1 MYIFLRIVI
10 WLLRAVSR
18 GEDLTKS
25 GERITD
31 DEALEQK
38 EEAYVASI
46 TDSVYRIPHRQ
57 TL

>member
-1 MYIFLRIVI
+1 MI

-31 DEALEQK
+31 DETLEEK
-38 EEAYVASI
+38 EACVASI
-46 TDSVYRIPHRQ
+46 TDSVYRIPPRQ

>member
-38 EEAYVASI
+38 EACVASI
-46 TDSVYRIPHRQ
+46 TDLVYRIPPRQ